1 MKQRI
6 QNMNLKNKRVILR
19 LDLNVPINNG
29 KILDDTKI
37 VASLETIKYLLSQ
50 NCSIVILSHLGK
62 IKEEADK
69 KKYTLEP
76 IALHLKT
83 LLNQEV
89 YFARENFGEG
99 IYERVKLL
107 QGKEILVLEN
117 TRFMDLQGR
126 MESNCDA
133 QLSLF
138 WASLGE
144 VFINDAFASMHR
156 RHASTYGIAEY

>member
-29 KILDDTKI
+29 QILDDTKI

-76 IALHLKT
+76 VALHLKT
-83 LLNQEV
+83 LLNYCNV
-89 YFARENFGEG
+89 
-99 IYERVKLL
+99 
-107 QGKEILVLEN
+107 
-117 TRFMDLQGR
+117 
-126 MESNCDA
+126 A
-133 QLSLF
+133 QLKFL
-138 WASLGE
+138 LGPL
-144 VFINDAFASMHR
+144 MHFDIR
-156 RHASTYGIAEY
+156 LSN